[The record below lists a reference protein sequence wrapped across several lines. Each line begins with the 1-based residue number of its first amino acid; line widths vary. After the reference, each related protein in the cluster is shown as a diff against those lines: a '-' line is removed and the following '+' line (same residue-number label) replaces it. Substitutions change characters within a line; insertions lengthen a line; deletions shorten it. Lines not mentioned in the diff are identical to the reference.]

1 MNDEEFAR
9 NMIRRKLAHTPAVL
23 TGMVVIM
30 VVMFAI
36 ALVFVLIAKA
46 LGEPAAR
53 LVFLVTIGVGIAS
66 SVKEHRYI
74 ASRYQRFM
82 NEDDK

>member
-9 NMIRRKLAHTPAVL
+9 NMIQRKLARTPMVL

-30 VVMFAI
+30 VIMFVI
-36 ALVFVLIAKA
+36 MLVFVLIAKA

-53 LVFLVTIGVGIAS
+53 LVFLVAIGVGIAS

-82 NEDDK
+82 SEDDK

>member
-9 NMIRRKLAHTPAVL
+9 NMIQRKLARTPAVL

-30 VVMFAI
+30 LIMFAI
-36 ALVFVLIAKA
+36 AFVYVLIAKA

-53 LVFLVTIGVGIAS
+53 LVFLVAIGILIAS
-66 SVKEHRYI
+66 FVKEHRRI
-74 ASRYQRFM
+74 ESGYQRFM
-82 NEDDK
+82 NEDD